1 MRYIIVMFFL
11 FSCSSV
17 NKIHE
22 SNLVL
27 LDEVIYE
34 HDELMKDMKEL
45 KDLKTKLESL
55 EESDGNIDIAI
66 NNLDEARKSM
76 MSFMKDFS
84 EEFPFDSYPMQNDAR
99 EGLDSKILKE
109 INGKLQRQKEV
120 VMEVSSKFSISIDQA
135 EKAIRLR

>member
-1 MRYIIVMFFL
+1 MRYLILIFFL
-11 FSCSSV
+11 FSCSSE

-22 SNLVL
+22 SNLAL

-55 EESDGNIDIAI
+55 KESDGNIDMAI
-66 NNLDEARKSM
+66 KNLDEARKGM

-84 EEFPFDSYPMQNDAR
+84 EEFPFDSYPMQKDAF
-99 EGLDSKILKE
+99 ENLDTKKLKE
-109 INGKLQRQKEV
+109 INDKLQSQKEV
-120 VMEVSSKFSISIDQA
+120 VMEISSKFSSSIDQA
-135 EKAIRLR
+135 ENILD

>member
-1 MRYIIVMFFL
+1 MFFL
-11 FSCSSV
+11 FSCSSE

-22 SNLVL
+22 SNLAL

-55 EESDGNIDIAI
+55 KESDGNIDMAI
-66 NNLDEARKSM
+66 KNLDEARKGM

-84 EEFPFDSYPMQNDAR
+84 EEFPFDSYPMQKDAF
-99 EGLDSKILKE
+99 ENLDTKKLKE
-109 INGKLQRQKEV
+109 INDKLKSQKEV
-120 VMEVSSKFSISIDQA
+120 VMEISSKFSSSIAQA
-135 EKAIRLR
+135 ENILD

>member
-1 MRYIIVMFFL
+1 MRYLILMFFL
-11 FSCSSV
+11 FSCSSE

-22 SNLVL
+22 SNLAL

-55 EESDGNIDIAI
+55 KESDGNIDMAI
-66 NNLDEARKSM
+66 KNLDEARKGM

-84 EEFPFDSYPMQNDAR
+84 EEFPFDSYPMQKDAF
-99 EGLDSKILKE
+99 ENLDTKKLKE
-109 INGKLQRQKEV
+109 INDKLQSQKEV
-120 VMEVSSKFSISIDQA
+120 VMEISSKFSSSIDQA
-135 EKAIRLR
+135 ENILD

>member
-1 MRYIIVMFFL
+1 MFFL
-11 FSCSSV
+11 FSCSSE

-22 SNLVL
+22 SNLAL

-135 EKAIRLR
+135 EKLLD

>member
-1 MRYIIVMFFL
+1 MRYLILMFFL
-11 FSCSSV
+11 FSCSSE

-22 SNLVL
+22 SNLAL

-55 EESDGNIDIAI
+55 KESDGNIDMAI
-66 NNLDEARKSM
+66 KDLDEARKGM

-84 EEFPFDSYPMQNDAR
+84 EEFPFDSYPMQKDAF
-99 EGLDSKILKE
+99 ENLDTKKLKE
-109 INGKLQRQKEV
+109 INDKLQSQKEV
-120 VMEVSSKFSISIDQA
+120 VMEISSKFSSSIDQA
-135 EKAIRLR
+135 ENILD

>member
-1 MRYIIVMFFL
+1 MRYLILMFFL
-11 FSCSSV
+11 FSCSSE

-22 SNLVL
+22 SNLAL

-55 EESDGNIDIAI
+55 KESDGNIDMAI
-66 NNLDEARKSM
+66 KNLDEARKGM

-84 EEFPFDSYPMQNDAR
+84 EEFPFDSYPMQKDAF
-99 EGLDSKILKE
+99 ENLDTKKLKE
-109 INGKLQRQKEV
+109 INDKLKSQKEV
-120 VMEVSSKFSISIDQA
+120 VMEISSKFSSSIAQA
-135 EKAIRLR
+135 ENILD

>member
-1 MRYIIVMFFL
+1 MFFL

-135 EKAIRLR
+135 EKLLD

>member
-1 MRYIIVMFFL
+1 MRYIIVRLIVFE
-11 FSCSSV
+11 SYSV

-55 EESDGNIDIAI
+55 EESDGNIGIAI
-66 NNLDEARKSM
+66 NNLDEARKGM

-84 EEFPFDSYPMQNDAR
+84 EEFPFDSYPMQKDAR

-120 VMEVSSKFSISIDQA
+120 VMEVSSKFSTSIDQA
-135 EKAIRLR
+135 EKLLD

>member
-1 MRYIIVMFFL
+1 MRYLILMFFL
-11 FSCSSV
+11 FSCSSE

-22 SNLVL
+22 SNLAL

-135 EKAIRLR
+135 EKLLD

>member
-1 MRYIIVMFFL
+1 MRCLILKFFL
-11 FSCSSV
+11 FSCSSE

-22 SNLVL
+22 SNLAL

-55 EESDGNIDIAI
+55 KESDGNIDMAI
-66 NNLDEARKSM
+66 KNLDEARKGM

-84 EEFPFDSYPMQNDAR
+84 EEFPFDSYPMQKDAF
-99 EGLDSKILKE
+99 ENLDTKKLKE
-109 INGKLQRQKEV
+109 INDKLQSQKEV
-120 VMEVSSKFSISIDQA
+120 VMEISSKFSSSIDQA
-135 EKAIRLR
+135 ENILD

>member
-1 MRYIIVMFFL
+1 MFFL
-11 FSCSSV
+11 FSCSSE

-22 SNLVL
+22 SNLAL

-55 EESDGNIDIAI
+55 KESDGNIDMAI
-66 NNLDEARKSM
+66 KNLDEARKGM

-84 EEFPFDSYPMQNDAR
+84 EEFPFDSYPMQKDAF
-99 EGLDSKILKE
+99 ENLDTKKLKE
-109 INGKLQRQKEV
+109 INDKLKSQKEV
-120 VMEVSSKFSISIDQA
+120 VMEISSKFSSSIDQA
-135 EKAIRLR
+135 ENILD

>member
-1 MRYIIVMFFL
+1 MFFL

-55 EESDGNIDIAI
+55 EESDGNIGIAI
-66 NNLDEARKSM
+66 NNLDEARKGM

-84 EEFPFDSYPMQNDAR
+84 EEFPFDSYPMQKDAL

-120 VMEVSSKFSISIDQA
+120 VMEVSSKFSTSIDQA
-135 EKAIRLR
+135 EKLLD

>member
-1 MRYIIVMFFL
+1 MFFL

-66 NNLDEARKSM
+66 NN
-76 MSFMKDFS
+76 F
-84 EEFPFDSYPMQNDAR
+84 
-99 EGLDSKILKE
+99 I
-109 INGKLQRQKEV
+109 
-120 VMEVSSKFSISIDQA
+120 
-135 EKAIRLR
+135 

>member
-27 LDEVIYE
+27 LDEVIFE
-34 HDELMKDMKEL
+34 HDELMKNMKEL

-66 NNLDEARKSM
+66 NNLDEARKGM

-84 EEFPFDSYPMQNDAR
+84 EEFPFDSYPMQKDAR

-120 VMEVSSKFSISIDQA
+120 VMEVSSKFSTSIDQA
-135 EKAIRLR
+135 EKLLD

>member
-1 MRYIIVMFFL
+1 MFFL

-55 EESDGNIDIAI
+55 EESDGNIGIAI
-66 NNLDEARKSM
+66 NNLDEARKGM

-84 EEFPFDSYPMQNDAR
+84 EEFPFDSYPMQKDAR
-99 EGLDSKILKE
+99 ECLDSKILKE

-120 VMEVSSKFSISIDQA
+120 VMEVSSKFSTSIDQA
-135 EKAIRLR
+135 EKLLD

>member
-135 EKAIRLR
+135 EKLLD

>member
-1 MRYIIVMFFL
+1 MRYLTLMFFL
-11 FSCSSV
+11 FSCSSE

-22 SNLVL
+22 SNLAL

-55 EESDGNIDIAI
+55 KESDGNIDMAI
-66 NNLDEARKSM
+66 KNLDEARKGM

-84 EEFPFDSYPMQNDAR
+84 EEFPFDSYPMQKDAF
-99 EGLDSKILKE
+99 ENLDTKKLKE
-109 INGKLQRQKEV
+109 INDKLQSQKEV
-120 VMEVSSKFSISIDQA
+120 VMEISSKFSSSIDQA
-135 EKAIRLR
+135 ENILD

>member
-1 MRYIIVMFFL
+1 MRYLILMFFL
-11 FSCSSV
+11 FSCSSE

-22 SNLVL
+22 SNLAL

-55 EESDGNIDIAI
+55 KESDGNIDMAI
-66 NNLDEARKSM
+66 KNLDEARKGM

-84 EEFPFDSYPMQNDAR
+84 EEFPFDSYPMQKDAF
-99 EGLDSKILKE
+99 ENLDTKKLKE
-109 INGKLQRQKEV
+109 INDKLKSQKEV
-120 VMEVSSKFSISIDQA
+120 VMEISSKFSSSIDQA
-135 EKAIRLR
+135 ENILD

>member
-1 MRYIIVMFFL
+1 MFFL

-22 SNLVL
+22 SNLLL
-27 LDEVIYE
+27 LDQVIFE

-55 EESDGNIDIAI
+55 EESDSNIDSAI

-84 EEFPFDSYPMQNDAR
+84 EEFPFDSSPMQKDAR
-99 EGLDSKILKE
+99 EGLESKTLKE

-120 VMEVSSKFSISIDQA
+120 VMEVSSKFSTSIDQA
-135 EKAIRLR
+135 EKLLD

>member
-1 MRYIIVMFFL
+1 MRYIVVMFFL

-55 EESDGNIDIAI
+55 EAV
-66 NNLDEARKSM
+66 
-76 MSFMKDFS
+76 
-84 EEFPFDSYPMQNDAR
+84 SYTH
-99 EGLDSKILKE
+99 
-109 INGKLQRQKEV
+109 
-120 VMEVSSKFSISIDQA
+120 
-135 EKAIRLR
+135 LRAHET

>member
-1 MRYIIVMFFL
+1 MFFL
-11 FSCSSV
+11 FSCSSE

-22 SNLVL
+22 SNLAL

-55 EESDGNIDIAI
+55 KESDGNIDMAI
-66 NNLDEARKSM
+66 KDLDEARKGM

-84 EEFPFDSYPMQNDAR
+84 EEFPFDSYPMQKDAF
-99 EGLDSKILKE
+99 ENLDTKKLKE
-109 INGKLQRQKEV
+109 INDKLQSQKEV
-120 VMEVSSKFSISIDQA
+120 VMEISSKFSSSIDQA
-135 EKAIRLR
+135 ENILD

>member
-1 MRYIIVMFFL
+1 MFFL
-11 FSCSSV
+11 FSCSSD

-22 SNLVL
+22 SNLAL

-55 EESDGNIDIAI
+55 KESDGNIDMAI
-66 NNLDEARKSM
+66 KNLDEARKGM

-84 EEFPFDSYPMQNDAR
+84 EEFPFDSYPMQKDAF
-99 EGLDSKILKE
+99 ENLDTKKLKE
-109 INGKLQRQKEV
+109 INDKLQSQKEV
-120 VMEVSSKFSISIDQA
+120 VMEISSKFSSSIDQA
-135 EKAIRLR
+135 ENILD

>member
-1 MRYIIVMFFL
+1 MFFL
-11 FSCSSV
+11 FSCSSE

-22 SNLVL
+22 SNLAL

-55 EESDGNIDIAI
+55 KESDGNIDMAI
-66 NNLDEARKSM
+66 KNLDEARKGM

-84 EEFPFDSYPMQNDAR
+84 EEFPFDSYPMQKDAF
-99 EGLDSKILKE
+99 ENLDTKKLKE
-109 INGKLQRQKEV
+109 INDKLQSQKEV
-120 VMEVSSKFSISIDQA
+120 VMEISSKFSSSIDQA
-135 EKAIRLR
+135 ENILD

>member
-1 MRYIIVMFFL
+1 MFFL
-11 FSCSSV
+11 FSCPSE

-22 SNLVL
+22 SNLAL

-55 EESDGNIDIAI
+55 KESDGNIDMAI
-66 NNLDEARKSM
+66 KNLDEARKGM

-84 EEFPFDSYPMQNDAR
+84 EEFPFDSYPMQKDAF
-99 EGLDSKILKE
+99 ENLDTKKLKE
-109 INGKLQRQKEV
+109 INDKLQSQKEV
-120 VMEVSSKFSISIDQA
+120 VMEISSKFSSSIDQA
-135 EKAIRLR
+135 ENILD

>member
-55 EESDGNIDIAI
+55 EESDGNIGIAI
-66 NNLDEARKSM
+66 NNLDEARKGM

-84 EEFPFDSYPMQNDAR
+84 EEFPFDSYPMQKDAR

-120 VMEVSSKFSISIDQA
+120 VMEVSSKFSTSIDQA
-135 EKAIRLR
+135 EKLLD

>member
-55 EESDGNIDIAI
+55 EESGGNIDIAI

-84 EEFPFDSYPMQNDAR
+84 EEFPFDSYPMQNDAW

-135 EKAIRLR
+135 EKLLD